1 MNILKSVGSALNYK
15 FLNTSKAKAVQYAL
29 YYGSDILRGIN
40 YSIGVTKN
48 LIHYSVFYCAGGEGF
63 ITYDKETIFDVTE
76 TSIVKDIT
84 SEELSHFKQA
94 HPTLKFEIL
103 YKLLNNIIPNDKK
116 IKIDTDAKTKIND
129 RLNKYT
135 IKTEFNL
142 KGYLEQNRNEPL
154 DNFTRILLPL
164 KFSNLSWYINNQLIN
179 NRDYIFILDLFILFD
194 AFIIIEN
201 HDRFFYNYIQK
212 IKLTG
217 LTIIDIEFIL
227 SLLWIIM
234 DTDINVKDKY
244 EYNAT
249 NPDNTKYKLTEL
261 NNIFN
266 IIFHL
271 EHANLAGIDKII
283 GLLKGTGAGIIESF
297 ETDLKEFLLSNLN
310 EPYLSNCK
318 KNIHTLTFGQF
329 IANYIL
335 NFKDKK
341 PGLSML
347 YFGSFQRLLDDVI
360 SPSGKNPSSQTG
372 GAITVS
378 AIITPIIAV
387 NINRVLNIILS
398 KGFNILSKIDTYGQH
413 YLSFLYTKN
422 ITYNELKDKIFNDK
436 YTDSLLYILESTDNV
451 YPYLQSLILTVEFT
465 PELTA
470 KQRSIFMT
478 NPTDSTSNENSK
490 SNYTKPSTNFKP
502 FEYAFKHMKFS
513 MKDEANKTFNMI
525 FILNILSTFVNSWGA
540 LAKTY
545 KLIRDTLSSSN
556 NIVVHKY
563 IKLFN
568 SKENIFDAPARVIL
582 NIFNNI
588 QKNKKLSTFLRQ
600 LILYQIIYTNAY
612 LLVAEYLS
620 FSEDIANIATGRR
633 QLTDTNY
640 KDIRKIAEKVAL
652 LLYKKETA
660 INGVNLIANAY
671 LHEDNYLFPN
681 DIPTSK
687 LFKKSVN
694 FNMRREA
701 LLELNKIYLS
711 EKINLL
717 KNNTVQNDLESNTAP
732 GTAESQLL
740 VHPEGVRLMD
750 SRSSVG
756 VYDKSAPHGIA
767 NNESYYS
774 ATNETINVINA
785 INAINVVDAKEDK
798 LVKRNILLNFYK
810 CIFQYNLALTS
821 FDIENILG
829 YRIIDNI
836 TICDETKDIL
846 DFYNL
851 DPNKY
856 ELYMPT
862 ELTNQI
868 YFLKY

>member
-1 MNILKSVGSALNYK
+1 MNILNSIGSVFKYK
-15 FLNTSKAKAVQYAL
+15 FLNTSKEKAAQYAL
-29 YYGSDILRGIN
+29 YYGSDIIRGIN

-63 ITYDKETIFDVTE
+63 ITYDKKSILDVTE
-76 TSIVKDIT
+76 TSIVEDIT
-84 SEELSHFKQA
+84 PEELSHFKEA
-94 HPTLKFEIL
+94 HPTLKIEIL
-103 YKLLNNIIPNDKK
+103 YKLLNNIIPADKK
-116 IKIDTDAKTKIND
+116 IKIDTTAAQKIND
-129 RLNKYT
+129 KLLKYT
-135 IKTEFNL
+135 VKSEYNL
-142 KGYLEQNRNEPL
+142 KGYLEKNRNKPL

-179 NRDYIFILDLFILFD
+179 NRDYVFILDLFIIFD

-217 LTIIDIEFIL
+217 LTTIDIEFIL
-227 SLLWIIM
+227 SLLWIIL
-234 DTDINVKDKY
+234 DTDVNVEDEY
-244 EYNAT
+244 EFIYT
-249 NPDNTKYKLTEL
+249 NPKETKYKLIEL

-271 EHANLAGIDKII
+271 EHANLSGVDTVIKFV
-283 GLLKGTGAGIIESF
+283 KGTGIGIIESF
-297 ETDLKEFLLSNLN
+297 ETDLKEFLLSQLS

-318 KNIHTLTFGQF
+318 NHIHTLTFGQF

-335 NFKDKK
+335 SFKDKT

-347 YFGSFQRLLDDVI
+347 YLGSFQRLLDDVI
-360 SPSGKNPSSQTG
+360 SPSGKKNRSQTG
-372 GAITVS
+372 GAITIS
-378 AIITPIIAV
+378 AIITPIVAV
-387 NINRVLNIILS
+387 NIGRVLNNIFSKGIDILS
-398 KGFNILSKIDTYGQH
+398 QLDTHGQH

-422 ITYNELKDKIFNDK
+422 ITYNELKAKILNAD
-436 YTDSLLYILESTDNV
+436 YTDSLLYILESRDNI
-451 YPYLQSLILTVEFT
+451 YPYLRSLILTVEFK

-478 NPTDSTSNENSK
+478 KPTDPTSKESSQ
-490 SNYTKPSTNFKP
+490 SNYNKPTTNFTP
-502 FEYAFKHMKFS
+502 FEYAFKHMNFS
-513 MKDEANKTFNMI
+513 MSDEANKTFNMI
-525 FILNILSTFVNSWGA
+525 FILNVLSTSVSSWGA

-563 IKLFN
+563 IRLFN

-588 QKNKKLSTFLRQ
+588 QKSKKLAIFLRQ
-600 LILYQIIYTNAY
+600 LILYQIIYTNTY

-620 FSEDIANIATGRR
+620 FSEHITNIATGRR
-633 QLTDTNY
+633 PLTDTNY
-640 KDIRKIAEKVAL
+640 KDIRNIAERIAL
-652 LLYKKETA
+652 LLYKKDTA

-671 LHEDNYLFPN
+671 LHQNNYLFPN
-681 DIPTSK
+681 DIHTSEI
-687 LFKKSVN
+687 FKKAVK

-701 LLELNKIYLS
+701 LLELNKIYIS
-711 EKINLL
+711 DKINLL
-717 KNNTVQNDLESNTAP
+717 QGNTVQNNLQTNS
-732 GTAESQLL
+732 
-740 VHPEGVRLMD
+740 VHD
-750 SRSSVG
+750 TS
-756 VYDKSAPHGIA
+756 
-767 NNESYYS
+767 NNESFQS
-774 ATNETINVINA
+774 ATDDS
-785 INAINVVDAKEDK
+785 INVVKDKEDK
-798 LVKRNILLNFYK
+798 LAKRNTLFNFYK

-821 FDIENILG
+821 FDIENILE
-829 YRIIDNI
+829 YRIIDSI

-862 ELTNQI
+862 ELTKQI
-868 YFLKY
+868 YFIEY